1 MKNYIFFIC
10 LLLPGGCE
18 SPGQAWFPLG
28 EGYWWQY
35 SAVRSVKGEPH
46 VQKLIVANLPAVN
59 IDGQTLFPRR
69 RADGKIE
76 YFEKTDTAIY
86 RVDPEDGSRTLLI
99 KKPIKVGSKWQ
110 ASSKILFLK
119 VTGAFEATYDRRI
132 KEDIN
137 IDYEIESVNDVV
149 KVAAG
154 RFTNCMRIKGKGS
167 IYGGGG
173 SLKEFMNIDNINIE
187 TVDWYAP
194 GVGLIKRTR
203 KEYTYPLKFEN
214 NYSEELQSIK
224 TG

>member
-1 MKNYIFFIC
+1 MIKYGVYFC
-10 LLLPGGCE
+10 LLLLSACE
-18 SPGQAWFPLG
+18 SPEPSWFPLG
-28 EGYWWQY
+28 VGYWWQY
-35 SAVRSVKGEPH
+35 SAIRSIKGEPH
-46 VQKLIVANLPAVN
+46 LQKLIVANLPAVD
-59 IDGQTLFPRR
+59 IDGATLYPKR

-76 YFEKTDTAIY
+76 YFEKTNKAIY
-86 RVDPEDGSRTLLI
+86 RVDPEDGSRTLLLRQ
-99 KKPIKVGSKWQ
+99 PVKVGSKWQ
-110 ASSKILFLK
+110 AKSKILFLE
-119 VTGAFEATYDRRI
+119 VTGAFEATYNRRI

-137 IDYEIESVNDVV
+137 IDYEIESVNETV

-154 RFTNCMRIKGKGS
+154 RFTNCMRINGKGS

-214 NYSEELQSIK
+214 YYSEELQSIK